1 MNAPLTI
8 EFFHDVICSFCY
20 PMSYRMRLLQKEIPG
35 LTIVHRS
42 FALAMEPEDLAA
54 MFGSREAAKKEIL
67 HHWATANQNDDLHR
81 FNIEGMQRQSFP
93 FPTSKKPLL
102 ACKAAGLAGGQEEY
116 WAVFDALQRALFTE
130 NLDIGNPG
138 VLAETVRQTPVNF
151 ARWQALFAAPET
163 LLAVEEDLALAQSYG
178 ITSVPSLVVN
188 GNYRI
193 SGAQPL
199 PTLQKA
205 LQAIQAE
212 NAAEPGAGESCSL
225 QNGKLQCN

>member
-20 PMSYRMRLLQKEIPG
+20 PMSYRMRLLQKEMPG
-35 LTIVHRS
+35 LAIVHRS
-42 FALAMEPEDLAA
+42 FALAMEPEDLAL
-54 MFGSREAAKKEIL
+54 MFGSRPAAKQEIL
-67 HHWATANQNDDLHR
+67 RHWAAANQNDDLHR

-102 ACKAAGLAGGQEEY
+102 ACKAAGLAGGEEAY
-116 WAVFDALQRALFTE
+116 WAVFDALQKALFTE
-130 NLDIGNPG
+130 NLNIEDT
-138 VLAETVRQTPVNF
+138 ETIAQKVRQAPVSF

-163 LLAVEEDLALAQSYG
+163 MLSVKEDLALAQSYG
-178 ITSVPSLVVN
+178 ITSVPTLVVN
-188 GNYRI
+188 GKYRV

-199 PTLQKA
+199 PA
-205 LQAIQAE
+205 LQNALQTIQAE

-225 QNGKLQCN
+225 QNGTLQCN